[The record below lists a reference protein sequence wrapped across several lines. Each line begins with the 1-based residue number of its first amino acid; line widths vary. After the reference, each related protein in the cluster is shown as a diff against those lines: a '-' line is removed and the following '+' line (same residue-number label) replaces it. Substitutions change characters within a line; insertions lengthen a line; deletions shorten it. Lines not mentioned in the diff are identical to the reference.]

1 MIVTIQFKLY
11 IDKWIRVILA
21 VTSTAYTA
29 VKLKPEKRFPSVQ
42 GLTHVPCDTG
52 AVLYQ
57 LS

>member
-1 MIVTIQFKLY
+1 MQFKLY
-11 IDKWIRVILA
+11 IDKWIRVVLA

-29 VKLKPEKRFPSVQ
+29 VKLKPEKRFPSV
-42 GLTHVPCDTG
+42 LTHVPCDTG

>member
-1 MIVTIQFKLY
+1 MQFKLY